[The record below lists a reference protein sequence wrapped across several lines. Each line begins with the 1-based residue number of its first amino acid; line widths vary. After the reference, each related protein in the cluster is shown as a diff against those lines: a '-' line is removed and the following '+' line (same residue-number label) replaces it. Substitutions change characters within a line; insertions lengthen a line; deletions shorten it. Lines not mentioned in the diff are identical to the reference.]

1 VLKKKKHDGT
11 SEIFCLLSLPMKKLL
26 DLTKSIGGV
35 AKDSHGIPYGEEKR
49 KDTMPPLW
57 ITET

>member
-1 VLKKKKHDGT
+1 
-11 SEIFCLLSLPMKKLL
+11 MKKLL